1 MKTMLIIAAT
11 LFALGASADDPNN
24 CPLHAAHMAAASAH
38 AKDVDRRGDEVMG
51 FSHEATKHLFKIY
64 DDGGAIEV
72 RALRADDEASVRAI
86 RTHLQSITKSFAM
99 GDFANPAA
107 IHGPAPAG
115 TDVMA
120 AKKDSIVYR
129 YSDLEN
135 GGRVRI
141 TTTDA
146 SALDAVHR
154 FLRFQIEEHRT
165 GDAMK

>member
-1 MKTMLIIAAT
+1 MKTTLIIAAA

-24 CPLHAAHMAAASAH
+24 CPMHAAHTAAAAH
-38 AKDVDRRGDEVMG
+38 AQDVDRRGDEVMG
-51 FSHEATKHLFKIY
+51 FSHEATKHSFKIY

-72 RALRADDEASVRAI
+72 RALHADDEASVRAI
-86 RTHLQSITKSFAM
+86 RTHLQSIAKSFAA

-141 TTTDA
+141 TT
-146 SALDAVHR
+146 
-154 FLRFQIEEHRT
+154 
-165 GDAMK
+165 

>member
-1 MKTMLIIAAT
+1 MKTTLLIAAT

-24 CPLHAAHMAAASAH
+24 CPMHAAHMAAAARSN
-38 AKDVDRRGDEVMG
+38 DVDRRGDEVMG
-51 FSHEATKHLFKIY
+51 FPHVATKHSFKIY

-72 RALRADDEASVRAI
+72 RALRADDEATVRAI
-86 RTHLQSITKSFAM
+86 HTHLQSIAKSFAA

-107 IHGPAPAG
+107 IHGPAPVG

-141 TTTDA
+141 TTTEA

-165 GDAMK
+165 GDATK

>member
-51 FSHEATKHLFKIY
+51 FSHEATKHSFKIY

-72 RALRADDEASVRAI
+72 RALHADDEASVRAI
-86 RTHLQSITKSFAM
+86 RTHLQSIAKSFAA

-115 TDVMA
+115 TGVMA